1 MSNELNDEAAGR
13 VNEVKKWKLVLGILL
28 CGLILGIT
36 GCSNSDQK
44 TQNSSQSLEP
54 VELTVSAAIS
64 MKDALAEL
72 QKSYESSHPGI
83 KISYNLG
90 SSGSLQKQ
98 IEEGAPVDLFISAA
112 VKQMDQLESKNLLQ
126 KDSRKN
132 LVGNALVII
141 VPKNSNLNVT
151 KYEDLTQAGIKKV
164 AIGETESVPAG
175 QYAKQVLT
183 KIGLWDSLKEKLVQ
197 GKNVRAVL
205 TYVETGNAEAGIVYK
220 TDAAASEQVKIVA
233 AAPQGSHEPIIYPA
247 AIVGAAKH
255 SKEAQEFLNYLASPE
270 GQAVFLKYGFTAPF

>member
-1 MSNELNDEAAGR
+1 M
-13 VNEVKKWKLVLGILL
+13 KTWKLGLWIVLCSLL
-28 CGLILGIT
+28 LAVAGCGGSVQP
-36 GCSNSDQK
+36 SNSTK
-44 TQNSSQSLEP
+44 NVSEP
-54 VELTVSAAIS
+54 VDLTVSAAIS

-112 VKQMDQLESKNLLQ
+112 AKQMDQLESKNLLQ

-132 LVGNALVII
+132 LVGNALVVI

-151 KYEDLTQAGIKKV
+151 KYEDLTQTGIKKV

-220 TDAAASEQVKIVA
+220 TDAATSEQVKIVA
-233 AAPQGSHEPIIYPA
+233 AAPQGSHEPIIYPS
-247 AIVGAAKH
+247 AIIGATKH
-255 SKEAQEFLNYLASPE
+255 GKEAQDFLNYLASPE
-270 GQAVFLKYGFTAPF
+270 GQAVFQKYGFTAPF